1 MSAKVFL
8 VEDNQRIRENLIEAL
23 QDLVKVDVVGHASD
37 PENAVVWLASNDQ
50 HWDVA
55 VVDLFLGRG
64 SGLTV
69 LAALRVRRARQK
81 VIVLSNFATPEI
93 RERCLA
99 MGADRV
105 FDKSTEID
113 EFLTYCSALEH

>member
-1 MSAKVFL
+1 M
-8 VEDNQRIRENLIEAL
+8 
-23 QDLVKVDVVGHASD
+23 
-37 PENAVVWLASNDQ
+37 
-50 HWDVA
+50 A

>member
-8 VEDNQRIRENLIEAL
+8 VEDNQRIRENLTEAL

-37 PENAVVWLASNDQ
+37 PENAVIWLASNDR
-50 HWDVA
+50 HWDLA
-55 VVDLFLGRG
+55 VVDLFLSHG

-69 LAALRVRRARQK
+69 LAALRVRGARQK
-81 VIVLSNFATPEI
+81 VIVLSNFATPDA

-105 FDKSTEID
+105 FDKSTEIE
-113 EFLTYCSALEH
+113 EFLVYCSEFKP